1 MINTKANTFTVTLT
15 SEAYRI
21 AERRRKGIQQ
31 LENAEQKSKQIYL
44 NTLAVYA
51 VAFYCRCMG
60 IETSWQ
66 NSNIF
71 DAICTILLDVSD
83 IELVGL
89 GKLECRP
96 VLPGEMNCFIPF
108 ESRESRIGYVAVEV
122 DNSTKE
128 ATILGFYPSLSS
140 DKVSETIPLYFLK
153 SIDDMLDYLLK
164 LEEIE
169 LESFSSDDPV
179 AIKSRE
185 TLVGIS
191 SQEFMVKLEESYYAG
206 AERDSELITNSL
218 PQPSEYLADEWINKT
233 GIPWKTKE
241 LINLSRWLLSPTLN
255 NTSILLE
262 NGYLEVSEYLQKFIN
277 PNLRLANTLDILN
290 YTDLI
295 DKPVGAVKRFQ
306 LGGYKLILYVA
317 TEIKSEKRRDIA
329 IRVCMD
335 DDHSSTLPENLR
347 LLILEELGNE
357 VFQKQS
363 GFSDEVIGVDF
374 RAESGDQFTLQLLFG
389 QYSFTE
395 GYSF

>member
-128 ATILGFYPSLSS
+128 ATILGFYPSFLL
-140 DKVSETIPLYFLK
+140 DKVSETIPLYLLK

-191 SQEFMVKLEESYYAG
+191 SQEFMAKLEESYYAG
-206 AERDSELITNSL
+206 AERDSE
-218 PQPSEYLADEWINKT
+218 YLADEWINKT
-233 GIPWKTKE
+233 KIPWKPKE

-255 NTSILLE
+255 STSVLLE
-262 NGYLEVSEYLQKFIN
+262 NGYLEVSEYLQKFSN
-277 PNLRLANTLDILN
+277 PNLRLANTLDVLN
-290 YTDLI
+290 HTSRI

-306 LGGYKLILYVA
+306 LGGCKFILYVA
-317 TEIKSEKRRDIA
+317 TEIKSEKRRDLA

-347 LLILEELGNE
+347 LLILDELGSE

-363 GFSDEVIGVDF
+363 RSSDNVIGVDF
-374 RAESGDQFTLQLLFG
+374 RAELGDQFKLELFLDN
-389 QYSFTE
+389 YSFSE
-395 GYSF
+395 SYDFSDN

>member
-21 AERRRKGIQQ
+21 AERRREGIQQ
-31 LENAEQKSKQIYL
+31 LENAEQKSEQIYL

-71 DAICTILLDVSD
+71 DSICTILLDMSD

-128 ATILGFYPSLSS
+128 ATILGFYPSFLL
-140 DKVSETIPLYFLK
+140 DKVSETIPLYLLK

-169 LESFSSDDPV
+169 LKSFNSDDPFAV
-179 AIKSRE
+179 KSRE

-191 SQEFMVKLEESYYAG
+191 SQEFMAKLEESYYAG
-206 AERDSELITNSL
+206 AERDSE
-218 PQPSEYLADEWINKT
+218 YLADEWINKT
-233 GIPWKTKE
+233 EIPWKPKE

-255 NTSILLE
+255 STSVLLE

-306 LGGYKLILYVA
+306 LDGYKLILYIA
-317 TEIKSEKRRDIA
+317 TEIKSEKRRDIE

-347 LLILEELGNE
+347 LLILDELGSE